1 MFDER
6 TGQVFEERIVPI
18 QSQNDARNWPKKTP
32 IALCQKY
39 RSSETSAYK
48 KYCKVVEQNR
58 SHGEIVAN
66 GPRKL
71 FDISIKILVSNLQSL
86 PTNTLKRI
94 PQHLL
99 EVVARVAQ
107 GRFAE
112 LGPLGSFPDGFL
124 DLLPLSAV
132 EEIWLAINQRYVPNI
147 Y

>member
-1 MFDER
+1 MFDEK

-18 QSQNDARNWPKKTP
+18 QSQNDARNWSKKTP

-39 RSSETSAYK
+39 RSSGTSTYRN
-48 KYCKVVEQNR
+48 YCKAVEQNR
-58 SHGEIVAN
+58 SPREIIAK

-71 FDISIKILVSNLQSL
+71 FDISIKILVSNLHSL
-86 PTNTLKRI
+86 PLNTLKRI

-132 EEIWLAINQRYVPNI
+132 EEMWVAINQRYVPNI